1 MLLNSYHENISFL
14 HVNMMPRRSYYVPFE
29 SVNEAL
35 KEISRDNQKSFKSL
49 NGTWKFKYF
58 NSLGNINI
66 DNLLNNKNESF
77 DLIKVPS
84 LWQMEGYDNH
94 QYTNVK
100 YPIGFNP
107 PFVPSNNPCGF
118 YIRDFEIDDFSKD
131 KDYHL
136 NFEGV
141 DSCFYIW
148 LNGKFIGYSQISHS
162 ISEFDITQEILEGKN
177 TIAVLVLKWC
187 DGTYFEDQDKFRMS
201 GVFRDVYILERAKSR
216 IVDYKIDTD
225 INLAN
230 KIGFLNFKVTD
241 KVNNPNI
248 TYSLLNP
255 KGEVIESGFINN
267 DFVTLKI
274 EDVELWNPE
283 DPRLYTLLIKTED
296 EVIKEKV
303 GMRVISIEDSVLKLN
318 GVNVKLRGVNHHDS
332 HPLNGYVMTEED
344 LLLDL
349 RLMKQYNFN
358 SIRTAH
364 YPKSPIFYEMCDEYG
379 FLVISEADIETHGV
393 VELYGLGY
401 LENYNMIANDPIY
414 EKVIEDRI
422 EASIIPYKNRPC
434 IFMWSVGNESG
445 FGCNFEKGLIRARE
459 LDNTRLLHYEG
470 AFYADKNRENDFS
483 NIDVISRMY
492 PSIDEIKEYFNK
504 GIDKPF
510 ILCEYA
516 HAMGNGPGGLKEYDE
531 LIQDHKEF
539 AGVYVWEWCDHA
551 IDMGKSKDGKTM
563 YGYGGDFGEISHDG
577 NFCVDGL
584 VYPNRIPHTGLLE
597 YQNINRPIR
606 LIEVDEVNKKVK
618 LKNMMD
624 FKDIGNFLKVKYKL
638 FSDGNVISDKELL
651 IDTLK
656 SKEEKWYS
664 LDLPEIPNT
673 IVTILFEYIVKADF
687 LLYKEGLKL
696 GHDQIVWSNNVK
708 SLKSFESITEV
719 KSCEEGFIVNESA
732 EEINIVNGDF
742 NYIYD
747 RNTALF
753 KLIENKKC
761 RFIED
766 SMKFKVWRAPTDNDR
781 KIKFQWIEAGF
792 NNLESRVYK
801 TTIENKESSIT
812 ITSHLS
818 LIPIYREK
826 VLDIVIKWIILPN
839 GLIKSEIDAV
849 KNVNSPFLPRFGVE
863 IKLDKSYENL
873 SYFGL
878 GPYENYQ
885 DKHYASYLGRFNSSV
900 SKIHEDYIRPQENGS
915 RSLCKEVE
923 IYNENSS
930 IYVASQDDFSFNVSH
945 FSTEELTNKKH
956 NFELVEDDATYL
968 IIDYKQSGIG
978 SNSCGPELDHKYRL
992 NEKSMKFNFYL
1003 KFEER

>member
-29 SVNEAL
+29 SVNESL

-66 DNLLNNKNESF
+66 DNLLNNKNENF

-84 LWQMEGYDNH
+84 VWQMQGYDNH

-118 YIRDFEIDDFSKD
+118 YIRDFEIENFSKD

-162 ISEFDITQEILEGKN
+162 ISEFDITKEVLEGKN

-201 GVFRDVYILERAKSR
+201 GIFRDVYILERSKSR

-225 INLAN
+225 INLEN
-230 KIGFLNFKVTD
+230 KIGFLNFTVID

-255 KGEVIESGFINN
+255 KGEVIQSGFIDN
-267 DFVTLKI
+267 DSVTLKI
-274 EDVELWNPE
+274 GDVELWNPE
-283 DPRLYTLLIKTED
+283 DPQLYTILIKTED

-303 GMRVISIEDSVLKLN
+303 GMRVISVEDSVLKLN

-434 IFMWSVGNESG
+434 IFMWSAGNESG
-445 FGCNFEKGLIRARE
+445 FGCNFEKGLIRARD

-492 PSIDEIKEYFNK
+492 PSIDEIKEYFKK

-531 LIQDHKEF
+531 LIQEHKEF

-551 IDMGKSKDGKTM
+551 IEMGKSKDGKTM

-584 VYPNRIPHTGLLE
+584 VYPNRVPHTGLLE

-624 FKDIGNFLKVKYKL
+624 FKDIGDFLKVKYKL
-638 FSDGNVISDKELL
+638 FSDGNVISEKELL

-664 LDLPEIPNT
+664 LDLPKIPNT

-696 GHDQIVWSNNVK
+696 GHDQIVWSNNVRN
-708 SLKSFESITEV
+708 LKSFESITEV
-719 KSCEEGFIVNESA
+719 KNCEEGFIVNESA

-742 NYIYD
+742 NYVYD
-747 RNTALF
+747 KNTALF

-812 ITSHLS
+812 ITSHMS

-826 VLDIVIKWIILPN
+826 VLDIAIKWSILPN

-956 NFELVEDDATYL
+956 NFELVQDDATYL

-992 NEKSMKFNFYL
+992 NETAMKFNFYL

>member
-1 MLLNSYHENISFL
+1 
-14 HVNMMPRRSYYVPFE
+14 
-29 SVNEAL
+29 
-35 KEISRDNQKSFKSL
+35 
-49 NGTWKFKYF
+49 
-58 NSLGNINI
+58 
-66 DNLLNNKNESF
+66 
-77 DLIKVPS
+77 
-84 LWQMEGYDNH
+84 
-94 QYTNVK
+94 
-100 YPIGFNP
+100 
-107 PFVPSNNPCGF
+107 
-118 YIRDFEIDDFSKD
+118 
-131 KDYHL
+131 
-136 NFEGV
+136 
-141 DSCFYIW
+141 
-148 LNGKFIGYSQISHS
+148 
-162 ISEFDITQEILEGKN
+162 
-177 TIAVLVLKWC
+177 
-187 DGTYFEDQDKFRMS
+187 
-201 GVFRDVYILERAKSR
+201 
-216 IVDYKIDTD
+216 
-225 INLAN
+225 
-230 KIGFLNFKVTD
+230 
-241 KVNNPNI
+241 
-248 TYSLLNP
+248 
-255 KGEVIESGFINN
+255 
-267 DFVTLKI
+267 
-274 EDVELWNPE
+274 
-283 DPRLYTLLIKTED
+283 
-296 EVIKEKV
+296 
-303 GMRVISIEDSVLKLN
+303 
-318 GVNVKLRGVNHHDS
+318 
-332 HPLNGYVMTEED
+332 
-344 LLLDL
+344 
-349 RLMKQYNFN
+349 
-358 SIRTAH
+358 
-364 YPKSPIFYEMCDEYG
+364 
-379 FLVISEADIETHGV
+379 
-393 VELYGLGY
+393 
-401 LENYNMIANDPIY
+401 
-414 EKVIEDRI
+414 
-422 EASIIPYKNRPC
+422 ASIIPYKNRPC

-618 LKNMMD
+618 LKNTMD

>member
-1 MLLNSYHENISFL
+1 MLSNSYHENISFL

-29 SVNEAL
+29 SVNESL
-35 KEISRDNQKSFKSL
+35 KEISRANQKSFKSL

-66 DNLLNNKNESF
+66 DNLLNNKNENF

-84 LWQMEGYDNH
+84 VWQMQGYDNH

-118 YIRDFEIDDFSKD
+118 YIRDFEIEDFSKD

-162 ISEFDITQEILEGKN
+162 ISEFDITKEVLEGKN

-201 GVFRDVYILERAKSR
+201 GIFRDVYILERAKSR
-216 IVDYKIDTD
+216 IIDYKIDTD

-230 KIGFLNFKVTD
+230 KIGFLNFTVID

-255 KGEVIESGFINN
+255 KGEVIQSGFINN
-267 DFVTLKI
+267 DFVNLKI

-401 LENYNMIANDPIY
+401 LENYNMIANDPVY

-422 EASIIPYKNRPC
+422 EASIIPYKNRTC
-434 IFMWSVGNESG
+434 IFMWSAGNESG
-445 FGCNFEKGLIRARE
+445 FGCNFEKGLIRARD

-492 PSIDEIKEYFNK
+492 PSIDEIKEYFKK

-531 LIQDHKEF
+531 LIQEHKEF

-584 VYPNRIPHTGLLE
+584 VYPNRVPHTGLLE
-597 YQNINRPIR
+597 YQNINRPIK
-606 LIEVDEVNKKVK
+606 LIETDEINKKVK

-638 FSDGNVISDKELL
+638 FSDGNVISEKELL

-696 GHDQIVWSNNVK
+696 GHDQIVWSNNVRN
-708 SLKSFESITEV
+708 LKSFESITEV
-719 KSCEEGFIVNESA
+719 KNCEEEFIVNESA
-732 EEINIVNGDF
+732 EEINIVNEDF
-742 NYIYD
+742 NYVYD
-747 RNTALF
+747 KNTALF

-766 SMKFKVWRAPTDNDR
+766 CMKFKVWRAPTDNDR

-801 TTIENKESSIT
+801 TTIENKESFVT
-812 ITSHLS
+812 ITSHMS

-826 VLDIVIKWIILPN
+826 VLDIAIKWSILPN

-885 DKHYASYLGRFNSSV
+885 DKHYASYLGRFNTSV
-900 SKIHEDYIRPQENGS
+900 SKMHEDYIRPQENGS

-956 NFELVEDDATYL
+956 NFELVQDDATYL

-992 NEKSMKFNFYL
+992 NETAMKFNFYL